1 MHILFWSS
9 GFLPQ
14 IGGIEVLAAQFLPAM
29 RERGYEYLVVSSQDD
44 GSLPPSTTYDGIPV
58 RRFPFWQS
66 LANIDELANVR
77 QQVAKLKRSFAPDL
91 IHINGVGRDNFFH
104 LVTATAYHAPILV
117 TLHGEW
123 VPQADAIVKTTL
135 ESADWITGCSK
146 AILLKARELAPA
158 IIPRS
163 SVIYNAVAQPP
174 VCPAPPA
181 MQSQRVL
188 CLGRLSKEKGFDLA
202 LSAFA
207 LVVKQHPRAH
217 LIIAGNGPERAALA
231 TQAVDAGLSELVE
244 FIGWVAPENVP
255 ALINTATVSMIPSRT
270 ESLPVVAL
278 QAAQMARPVIGTR
291 VGGLPEIVADQQ
303 TGILVDK
310 EDPQSLADATA
321 FLFDH
326 PEIASRMGQAAR
338 DRAQRDFDWK
348 RHLNAYDRLYR
359 NLIKADRA
367 PAGR

>member
-1 MHILFWSS
+1 M
-9 GFLPQ
+9 
-14 IGGIEVLAAQFLPAM
+14 
-29 RERGYEYLVVSSQDD
+29 
-44 GSLPPSTTYDGIPV
+44 
-58 RRFPFWQS
+58 
-66 LANIDELANVR
+66 
-77 QQVAKLKRSFAPDL
+77 
-91 IHINGVGRDNFFH
+91 
-104 LVTATAYHAPILV
+104 TATAYHAPILV